1 VNLAE
6 NDEEEVVADLV
17 ALVSAFT
24 ARLYGQ
30 RRAKR
35 QTERI
40 AAEVRGDEG
49 KEMPMQLVEQNVIG
63 KTDPRFAA
71 IDAAAFA
78 SKNLYNAANYMVRQC
93 FIHEGIYLTYAEVFH
108 RIKDHEAYSAL
119 PRKVSN
125 DVLRQ
130 LDRDWRG
137 FFAALA
143 AWQADP
149 SKFLGRPKLPGYKD
163 KQTRR
168 NLLIYDLQAL
178 SAPGLRKGVIIPSQL
193 DISIPTRQTT
203 VRQVRIVPR
212 KGYYVVEVV
221 YEREPVRAPVDPAL
235 HAGVDLGVNNL
246 AAITSDKADFMPRI
260 VNGRPVK
267 SINQFY
273 NKRKA
278 ELQRKLGT
286 TGTTGTTAQM
296 ERLTAHRT
304 RQIDHYLH
312 TASRRIIDLLV
323 ARGIGT
329 LVIGKNSLWKEE
341 SYTSKASFL
350 DADPLPVYDAER
362 QESPIFSGRRVKRGL
377 YQAATGRR
385 SAADVNGSYNII
397 RKALPDAFGK
407 GIAGAAVHPVRLPVR
422 TKRVA

>member
-1 VNLAE
+1 
-6 NDEEEVVADLV
+6 
-17 ALVSAFT
+17 
-24 ARLYGQ
+24 
-30 RRAKR
+30 
-35 QTERI
+35 
-40 AAEVRGDEG
+40 
-49 KEMPMQLVEQNVIG
+49 MQLVEQHVIG

-78 SKNLYNAANYMVRQC
+78 SKNLYNAANYLVRQS
-93 FIHEGIYLTYAEVFH
+93 FIHKGVSLTYVEVFH

-163 KQTRR
+163 KQAGR
-168 NLLIYDLQAL
+168 NLLIYDIQAL
-178 SAPGLRKGVIIPSQL
+178 SAPGLRGGEVIPSQL
-193 DISIPTRQTT
+193 GISIPTRQTT

-212 KGYYVVEVV
+212 KGHYVVEVV
-221 YEREPVRAPVDPAL
+221 FDREPVRAAVNAAL
-235 HAGVDLGVNNL
+235 HAGVDIGVNTL
-246 AAITSDKADFMPRI
+246 AAITSDKAGFMPRI

-278 ELQRKLGT
+278 ELQRKLGKA
-286 TGTTGTTAQM
+286 GTTAQM

-312 TASRRIIDLLV
+312 TASRRIIDLLIV
-323 ARGIGT
+323 EGIGT
-329 LVIGKNSLWKEE
+329 LVIGKNPLWKQEARMGRRNNQNFVSIPHARFIAMLSYKAGLVGIHVLVTEE

-350 DADPLPVYDAER
+350 DVDPLPAYDAAR
-362 QESPIFSGRRVKRGL
+362 QESPLFSGRRVKRGL
-377 YQAATGRR
+377 YQAANGRR
-385 SAADVNGSYNII
+385 LNADVNGAYNII

-422 TKRVA
+422 TKRLA